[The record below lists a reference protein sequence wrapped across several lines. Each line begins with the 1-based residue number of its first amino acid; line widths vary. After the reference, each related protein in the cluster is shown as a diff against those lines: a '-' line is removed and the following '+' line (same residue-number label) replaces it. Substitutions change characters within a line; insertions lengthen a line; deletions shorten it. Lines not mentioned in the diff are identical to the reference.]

1 MISAVAIVVAVV
13 VCVGVAIVFA
23 VVVCVGVAIVFVFAV
38 VAVVAV
44 VAIVFAV
51 VAVVAIVVACVVDPV
66 IFFSMVSRFTFCC
79 CSNHMPS
86 LSNTLMVLM

>member
-13 VCVGVAIVFA
+13 VCVG
-23 VVVCVGVAIVFVFAV
+23 
-38 VAVVAV
+38 